1 MKRPMC
7 EEDLLS
13 LVWIADPQISPDG
26 SRVAFT
32 RVWVDAKQDEYRT
45 QVWIAGTDGAPPRPL
60 TAGTLDSQ
68 PRWSPDGGAIVFVR
82 AAEPKKPGQLHLL
95 PMSGGEALSLTRLK
109 GGASDPS

>member
-32 RVWVDAKQDEYRT
+32 KVWIDAQEDEYCT
-45 QVWIAGTDGAPPRPL
+45 QVWIADMEGAPPRPL
-60 TAGTLDSQ
+60 TAG
-68 PRWSPDGGAIVFVR
+68 VR
-82 AAEPKKPGQLHLL
+82 DAQREKK
-95 PMSGGEALSLTRLK
+95 
-109 GGASDPS
+109 